1 MPIIEFNKFNTINW
15 LINRKNIKSD
25 EIIVFGDGLNDIDM
39 VANFPNGVAMNNAL
53 DEVKMNTKYI
63 TEYSNKQNGVVLF
76 LEDYFKKNLKN

>member
-1 MPIIEFNKFNTINW
+1 
-15 LINRKNIKSD
+15 
-25 EIIVFGDGLNDIDM
+25 M

-53 DEVKMNTKYI
+53 DEVKKNTKYI